1 MEFAIFKNFPYR
13 IYIRDMEQTI
23 VYANRLA
30 SKFLGLPEEEI
41 IGKTYD
47 EVFLDDSFIEHF
59 IQVDKMLFSEKKDSY
74 TSVHEFNRCYNQ
86 EKIIKMVE
94 YLYISNSKKY
104 IVTLLVEISD
114 GYCIEKGLDLRIGD
128 YDPGN
133 RKITLKNKSKISLT
147 RLENSILFL
156 LYEKKG
162 QVVTYDELF
171 MILDTCNTMTKVSLK
186 SIIYRLK
193 RKLKDDIIENVFM
206 KGYRLTI
213 FKWMIIHL
221 NIG

>member
-1 MEFAIFKNFPYR
+1 MEFAIFKHFPYR
-13 IYIRDMEQTI
+13 IYIRDTKQTV
-23 VYANRLA
+23 VYANKLA
-30 SKFLGLPEEEI
+30 SEFLGLSENEI
-41 IGKTYD
+41 IGKTYE
-47 EVFLDDSFIEHF
+47 EVFLDESFIEHF
-59 IQVDKMLFSEKKDSY
+59 IYVDKLLFSEKTDSC

-94 YLYISNSKKY
+94 YLYISNEKKY
-104 IVTLLVEISD
+104 VVTLLVEISD
-114 GYCIEKGLDLRIGD
+114 GYCVEKGLDLKIGD

-133 RKITLKNKSKISLT
+133 RKINLKDNSTVSLT

-171 MILDTCNTMTKVSLK
+171 LILDTCNTMTKVSLK

-193 RKLKDDIIENVFM
+193 RKLKENIIENVFM
-206 KGYRLTI
+206 KGYRLKI
-213 FKWMIIHL
+213 F
-221 NIG
+221 